1 MSNIEEQNMEYGMT
15 CFFRTWWTDERLA
28 YGRLLKN
35 QSKFDL
41 PDSASYYT
49 SIDSSFV
56 ENIWTPDVFLL
67 DSNAENTYEI
77 LREGDLKLID
87 SCNFWREDLW
97 LKLLKHC
104 ELRSLDPYIIS
115 NLNESLFWKPY
126 KNQIE
131 PKTADFPNIILT
143 SETFL

>member
-67 DSNAENTYEI
+67 DSNAENSYEI

-87 SCNFWREDLW
+87 SYNV
-97 LKLLKHC
+97 
-104 ELRSLDPYIIS
+104 
-115 NLNESLFWKPY
+115 
-126 KNQIE
+126 
-131 PKTADFPNIILT
+131 LT
-143 SETFL
+143 